1 MNTEIKVIKSDGS
14 KVSID
19 LDKIHKMVE
28 KSCRNI
34 TGVSESLVEMNS
46 GLQFYDGITTQEIQ
60 KILVKSAS
68 DLISLESPN
77 YQFVAARL
85 LLFAVQKQV
94 FNTKWKDAEIY
105 PPLRD
110 IVERNVEKGL
120 YTEDLLNDYTEKE
133 YEKLNSYLRHSRDY
147 EFTYAGLQQ
156 VVDKYLIQ
164 DRSTGTLFET
174 PQFMYMLIA
183 MTLFRNYDKDKRLSY
198 IQKYYNATSTFK
210 INIPTPIMAG
220 VRTPLKQFASCVL
233 VDSDDTLDSL
243 FASDMAIGRYVAQ
256 RAGIGINAG
265 RVRGLGAKI
274 RGGEVQHTGV
284 IPFLKKFESTVRCC
298 TQNGVRGGSAT
309 VHFPIWHQEI
319 EDIIVLKNNKGTE
332 DNRVRKL
339 DYSIQLSELF
349 YKRFLN
355 NEEITLFSPH
365 DVPGLYEAF
374 GTDTFDEM
382 YEKYENAY
390 SIPKKK
396 ISARELITDL
406 LKERAETGRIYIMNI
421 DHSNTHSSFL
431 DKVNMSNLCQEITL
445 PTDPIQHIDDH
456 SGEIALCI
464 LSAVNVGVVKDEE
477 LEEICDLAVRGLEEL
492 IDYQE
497 YPVSAAEMSTRARRS
512 LGIGYIGLAHYL
524 AKNRVKYSDQNAWN
538 LVHELTEKFQ
548 YYLLKSSNEL
558 AKEKGACDYF
568 DRTKYSQGILPIDT
582 YKKDVDDIVKPNYNM
597 DWEKLRAEIMTN
609 GLRHSTLTAQMPSES
624 SSVSSNATN
633 GIEPPRDYLSVKKS
647 KKGTLKQ
654 IVPQY
659 SHLKSAY
666 TLLWDMPD
674 NTGYINVVAV
684 MQKFF
689 DQGISGNWSYNPEN
703 YDNNEVPVS
712 VMAKDLLNTYK
723 YGWKTSYYQNT
734 MDGKVEDVIQ
744 EPLPQDPFDDD
755 GEDCDACAI

>member
-198 IQKYYNATSTFK
+198 IQKYYNATSQFK

-582 YKKDVDDIVKPNYNM
+582 YKKDVDDIVKPKYSM